1 MLPPLNRRDDPRYTP
16 LSTPYRR
23 WKRFRFGTAIEI
35 AMAVL
40 LAAVLLAALFVA
52 MAIGPTTVR

>member
-1 MLPPLNRRDDPRYTP
+1 LNRRDDPRYTP